1 MRQNPVGEP
10 AATAAWNAIGQS
22 FTPGRATFPTMTS
35 AAGAA
40 HGDHTAPVIA
50 GPSRSAGISIKRRPA
65 ARTVATIRYK
75 VATSEGIRL
84 NKLGPCALMLTLLSQ
99 KELSHVVR
107 TSRFN
112 EREQMTQ
119 QRQPPLRA

>member
-1 MRQNPVGEP
+1 M
-10 AATAAWNAIGQS
+10 
-22 FTPGRATFPTMTS
+22 
-35 AAGAA
+35 
-40 HGDHTAPVIA
+40 
-50 GPSRSAGISIKRRPA
+50 
-65 ARTVATIRYK
+65 YK
-75 VATSEGIRL
+75 VAMCDEIHF

-107 TSRFN
+107 TFRFN